1 MLYAVAALYVLTS
14 LFDLAFC
21 FWGPYPLGAVT
32 WSDAPYFAIVA
43 LHLAWGGAAVALI
56 AWKGSRGSKRTW
68 TWYARMPELLGA
80 VTLAFFLFSYIY
92 ALNANMDYAQRF
104 AATSGNLRLAQDTRE
119 ERIIAVLRYMPLLL
133 AGAAGYLGPRIWA
146 GRALERTIRSPRKLT
161 RWSFVLV
168 IVSAFFSAL
177 AFPSFVS
184 LEGLSFLA
192 FISLVPVLLVIRSTS
207 YGWAV
212 FYGTIYGVFY
222 VLVLNYWLGT
232 FDYVTLQITT
242 VASALFFLLF
252 MLPTV
257 WLSRRIR
264 WGGFLVFPLA
274 WVVFDY
280 VRSLGFLGYPWGT
293 MGASQYGFLPLIQ
306 TASLAGVW
314 GVTFVVLLVDAGVA
328 EVLYDILIQRTVG
341 FGRPRL
347 APLYVSLGLLLVSVL
362 GGSVS
367 LHLQERRVRRTA
379 RGEVRVALVQQN
391 SDPRKHAYSRTFDS
405 LRSLS
410 DQAAVYEPDLI
421 VWSETAFV
429 PNIRR
434 WSQEDPEVYTYA
446 RLVREFLEY
455 QKDLGRWLLTGNDDY
470 ELVPGPDG
478 EVERFDYNATVLFAP
493 DGRRIETYRKL
504 HLVPFTEYFPFEETF
519 PRFYE
524 LLQNFDVYLWEP
536 GDRRIIFDHPE
547 LSFATPICFEDVFP
561 SDIRRFV
568 RDGAAA
574 LVTVSNDYWS
584 QTPVEA
590 KQHYVHSLF
599 RAVENRV
606 PLLKAG
612 ASGFTSYVEP
622 TGRLVAGVPYYE
634 EAYLIADVPTVEA
647 RLTPYTLIG
656 DWLPLAA
663 VAMLF
668 ALLVV
673 SLVRDPGLRK

>member
-1 MLYAVAALYVLTS
+1 MLYAVAALYVLAS

-21 FWGPYPLGAVT
+21 FWGPYPLGSVAWT
-32 WSDAPYFAIVA
+32 DAPYFAIIA
-43 LHLAWGGAAVALI
+43 LHFAWGIAVFGLLASKR
-56 AWKGSRGSKRTW
+56 ARGSKRSW

-92 ALNANMDYAQRF
+92 ALNANMDYAQLF

-119 ERIIAVLRYMPLLL
+119 ERIIAVLRYMPMLF
-133 AGAAGYLGPRIWA
+133 AGAAAYLGPRIWA
-146 GRALERTIRSPRKLT
+146 GRALERTIRSPRRLT

-168 IVSAFFSAL
+168 IVSAFLSAV
-177 AFPSFVS
+177 AFPSFIS
-184 LEGLSFLA
+184 LEGIGFLA
-192 FISLVPVLLVIRSTS
+192 FVSLVPLLLVIRSTS

-212 FYGTIYGVFY
+212 FYGTIYGVFN

-242 VASALFFLLF
+242 VAFALFFLLF

-274 WVVFDY
+274 GVVFDY

-314 GVTFVVLLVDAGVA
+314 GVTLVVLLVNAGVA
-328 EVLYDILIQRTVG
+328 EVAYDVLIQRTVG
-341 FGRPRL
+341 FRRPRL
-347 APLYVSLGLLLVSVL
+347 APLYLSLGVLLICVL

-367 LHLQERRVRRTA
+367 LYLQEQRARRTT
-379 RGEVRVALVQQN
+379 RGEVRVALIQQN

-410 DQAAVYEPDLI
+410 DQAAVHEPDLI

-434 WSQEDPEVYTYA
+434 WSREDPEVYTYA

-455 QKDLGRWLLTGNDDY
+455 QKELGRWLLTGNDDY
-470 ELVPGPDG
+470 ELVSGPDG
-478 EVERFDYNATVLFAP
+478 AVERYDYNATVLFAP

-524 LLQNFDVYLWEP
+524 LLANFDVYLWEP
-536 GDRRIIFDHPE
+536 GDRRVIFDHPE

-568 RDGAAA
+568 RDGAEA

-590 KQHYVHSLF
+590 RQHYIHSLF

-622 TGRLVAGVPYYE
+622 TGRLVAGLPYYQ
-634 EAYLIADVPTVEA
+634 EAYLIADVPIGQP
-647 RLTPYTLIG
+647 RLAPYTVAG

-663 VAMLF
+663 AAALF
-668 ALLVV
+668 ALLLI
-673 SLVRDPGLRK
+673 SLVRDSELGK